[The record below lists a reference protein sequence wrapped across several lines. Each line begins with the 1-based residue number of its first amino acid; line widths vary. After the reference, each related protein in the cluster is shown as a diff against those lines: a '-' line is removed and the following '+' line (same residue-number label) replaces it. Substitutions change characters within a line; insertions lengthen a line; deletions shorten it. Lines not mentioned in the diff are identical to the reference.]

1 MVINMRYAIIENHL
15 VTNVVIADEQT
26 AATNGWVPCP
36 NAGPGW
42 GYIDGV
48 FTEPT
53 PMLEQIVKPTKEEL
67 LLQIQALQQQV
78 LNLSE

>member
-1 MVINMRYAIIENHL
+1 MRYAIIENHL
-15 VTNVVIADEQT
+15 VVNVVIADEVYAQQQ
-26 AATNGWVPCP
+26 GWVPCP

-53 PMLEQIVKPTKEEL
+53 PVLEQIVKPTKEEL
-67 LLQIQALQQQV
+67 LLQIQNLQQQV
-78 LNLSE
+78 LNLAE

>member
-1 MVINMRYAIIENHL
+1 MINMRYAIIDNHL
-15 VTNVVIADEQT
+15 VVNVVVADESYAQQQ
-26 AATNGWVPCP
+26 GWIPCEY
-36 NAGPGW
+36 AGPGW

-53 PMLEQIVKPTKEEL
+53 PVLEQIVKPTKEEL
-67 LLQIQALQQQV
+67 LLQIQSLQQQV